1 MARMSGASA
10 HEPDRSV
17 ASQVRRHAP
26 GSFGMAE
33 LREAMLDS
41 NGDLIPRPVALHVHL
56 PGRGRCPLCRARW
69 HSPAGTAAEDLS
81 RLLDEVRGVLA
92 LPAGDRRLSLVQYV
106 AADGS
111 GATAMATARAL
122 AALRRLVAGPGAG
135 RTPELLL
142 LTAPAAGGAE
152 GAPWDIP
159 FALDWR
165 VPVALPAR
173 EAEGAL
179 RAVIALQPR
188 WVRVRGRHAASL
200 RALAAAAGYLPGRDG
215 VLRRAAP
222 GDRQRPR
229 WPRPGAVD
237 LLPAGPGACG
247 RVGLARWRNATDRRR
262 WADAVDAGRSSA
274 SRGLLRAHD
283 APQHPARLTPMGA
296 LTY

>member
-1 MARMSGASA
+1 MWGASA

-17 ASQVRRHAP
+17 ASQVRRRAP

-69 HSPAGTAAEDLS
+69 HSPAGTAAEDLA
-81 RLLDEVRGVLA
+81 RLLAEVRGVLA
-92 LPAGDRRLSLVQYV
+92 LPAADRGLILVQYV
-106 AADGS
+106 AGDGS
-111 GATAMATARAL
+111 GASAIATASAL
-122 AALRRLVAGPGAG
+122 AALRRLVAARSGAG
-135 RTPELLL
+135 RTSELLL
-142 LTAPAAGGAE
+142 LTAPAAGRAE
-152 GAPWDIP
+152 GAPQDVP

-179 RAVIALQPR
+179 RAVLALQPR

-222 GDRQRPR
+222 GDRRRPR
-229 WPRPGAVD
+229 WPRAGAVD

-274 SRGLLRAHD
+274 SRGLLRARD
-283 APQHPARLTPMGA
+283 APQHAARLTPMGV